1 MKRYMWQTGTL
12 LTSNNQELG
21 DRHET
26 GTDLVVSF
34 F

>member
-1 MKRYMWQTGTL
+1 MKRNRWQSGTP

-26 GTDLVVSF
+26 GIDPVVGF